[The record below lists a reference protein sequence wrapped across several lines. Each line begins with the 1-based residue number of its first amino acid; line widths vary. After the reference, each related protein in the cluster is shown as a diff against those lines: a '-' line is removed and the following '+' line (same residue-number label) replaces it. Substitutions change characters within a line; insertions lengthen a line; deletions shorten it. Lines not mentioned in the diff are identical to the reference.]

1 MSNMLRVPVVSR
13 ALLQAAALAVRHDQT
28 GCAVVW
34 WLGEGG
40 QGRPSL
46 REVRAPWS
54 CAAAAAADDDD
65 VMIYLFSGAR
75 GALMR
80 PTRNSNILQLPK
92 RCQQNSNSGDA
103 KREARGGRCGR

>member
-1 MSNMLRVPVVSR
+1 MLRVTVVSR

-54 CAAAAAADDDD
+54 CAAAAAAAADDDDDD
-65 VMIYLFSGAR
+65 VIYLFSGAR